1 LLVCS
6 GFDRVYKLLA
16 LLEYLSKAQGSAL
29 LASPSFQPDPQ
40 SYQSSTINQVLS
52 YLVDHLAE
60 PLTESHL
67 ARYAGMQPSAFSRF
81 FRRHTDIPFIK
92 YLNRLRIN
100 RASELLISSDMAI
113 TDICYACGF
122 NNVANFNRQFLGQK
136 AMPPSRYRRYY
147 RMNDG
152 CDTTNRS
159 GERRRAT
166 VRALQ

>member
-1 LLVCS
+1 MKAPDDTPTNAAEHLLRTAIHTVGARRATYGPPKQHFAKTVAAVNAIFS
-6 GFDRVYKLLA
+6 HK
-16 LLEYLSKAQGSAL
+16 
-29 LASPSFQPDPQ
+29 
-40 SYQSSTINQVLS
+40 
-52 YLVDHLAE
+52 LAE

-67 ARYAGMQPSAFSRF
+67 ARYAGMQPIAYSRF

-100 RASELLISSDMAI
+100 RASELLISSDMSV

-136 AMPPSRYRRYY
+136 AMPPSHYRRYY

-152 CDTTNRS
+152 CDATNRC
-159 GERRRAT
+159 GDRRRAT